1 MNLPNKL
8 TVMRI
13 ILIPLV
19 LIFLLPLPWS
29 QVAPWN
35 DFLLNGG
42 RLIALLFFMIASYTD
57 YLDGHIARSRGIVT
71 NLGKFL
77 DPIADKML
85 VLSVFIALTELGR
98 ISSWI
103 PVIILFRE
111 LSVTGIRLLAAK
123 DGVVIAASKLGKLK
137 TVTQMIALIL
147 LLLDVSLQT
156 LLPASVFLTGLN
168 LLGNIALLVCIITTF
183 VSGYDYLKKNQKL
196 LR

>member
-13 ILIPLV
+13 VLIPLV

-29 QVAPWN
+29 QAAAWN
-35 DFLLNGG
+35 DFLSSGG
-42 RLIALLFFMIASYTD
+42 RLIALLFFMIASFTD
-57 YLDGHIARSRGIVT
+57 YLDGHIARARGIVT

-85 VLSVFIALTELGR
+85 VLSAFIALTELGR

-123 DGVVIAASKLGKLK
+123 DGVVIAASK
-137 TVTQMIALIL
+137 
-147 LLLDVSLQT
+147 
-156 LLPASVFLTGLN
+156 
-168 LLGNIALLVCIITTF
+168 C
-183 VSGYDYLKKNQKL
+183 YKK
-196 LR
+196 